1 MIEIKL
7 DNDTSISLHGKS
19 LLILPSGSRTNH
31 IINNEDDYDVI
42 MIIAGVDRTVN
53 IKLNQPA
60 IIIVEA
66 GIRTVVNVSGGM
78 ALPISQAVLIAGVD
92 NIVNGLTTQNRGRII
107 SAHRE
112 EFDLGAIATF
122 NKIKIGER

>member
-1 MIEIKL
+1 MIEIQL
-7 DNDTSISLHGKS
+7 DNGTTISLHGKS
-19 LLILPSGSRTNH
+19 LLLLPAGSRTNH

-42 MIIAGVDRTVN
+42 MIIAGIDRTVD
-53 IKLNQPA
+53 IELHQPA

-66 GIRTVVNVSGGM
+66 GIRTVVNVTGGM

-92 NIVNGLTTQNRGRII
+92 NTVNGLATQNRGRII
-107 SAHRE
+107 SAHRD

-122 NKIKIGER
+122 DKIEIGR

>member
-7 DNDTSISLHGKS
+7 ENGITIPLHGKS
-19 LLILPSGSRTNH
+19 LLILPAGSRTNH
-31 IINNEDDYDVI
+31 IINKEDDYDVI
-42 MIIAGVDRTVN
+42 MIISGVDRTVN

-60 IIIVEA
+60 IIIVKA

-92 NIVNGLTTQNRGRII
+92 NTVNGLSTQNRGRII
-107 SAHRE
+107 STNRD

-122 NKIKIGER
+122 DKIEILGQ

>member
-7 DNDTSISLHGKS
+7 DNGMSIPLHGKS
-19 LLILPSGSRTNH
+19 LLILPAGSRTNH

-42 MIIAGVDRTVN
+42 MIIAGIDRTVN
-53 IKLNQPA
+53 IELHQPA

-66 GIRTVVNVSGGM
+66 GIRTVVNVTGGM
-78 ALPISQAVLIAGVD
+78 ALPISQVVLIAGLD
-92 NIVNGLTTQNRGRII
+92 NTVNGLTTQNRGRII

-112 EFDLGAIATF
+112 EFDLGAIASF
-122 NKIKIGER
+122 DKIEIGR

>member
-7 DNDTSISLHGKS
+7 DNGTTIPLQGKS
-19 LLILPSGSRTNH
+19 LLILPAGSRTNN

-42 MIIAGVDRTVN
+42 MIIAGIDRAVN
-53 IKLNQPA
+53 IELHQPA

-66 GIRTVVNVSGGM
+66 GIRTIVNVTGGM
-78 ALPISQAVLIAGVD
+78 ALPISQAVLIAGLD
-92 NIVNGLTTQNRGRII
+92 NTVNGLATQNRGRII
-107 SAHRE
+107 SAHRN

-122 NKIKIGER
+122 DKIEIGR